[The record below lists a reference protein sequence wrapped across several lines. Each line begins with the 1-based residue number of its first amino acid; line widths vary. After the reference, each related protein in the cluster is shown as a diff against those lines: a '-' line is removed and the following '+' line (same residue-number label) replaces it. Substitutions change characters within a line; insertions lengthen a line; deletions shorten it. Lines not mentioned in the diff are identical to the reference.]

1 MAFDTV
7 AIWAAAFMGI
17 PGILFMAKN
26 KDTVNNAV
34 TEAKFTLNEQGL
46 SLASYYL
53 FLVGMT
59 LCALGFYSVGLALDL
74 PAPLAATA
82 ALSGPLTVLGFMAIM
97 KVSITGIP
105 GISGPPLPA
114 RIALLVVGCI
124 LNGNVIAVA
133 LDGTETAW
141 VTFGILYFFAMAIPH
156 GIALKHRSAPPP
168 SL

>member
-1 MAFDTV
+1 MRAHSQ
-7 AIWAAAFMGI
+7 
-17 PGILFMAKN
+17 ILFMAKHRE
-26 KDTVNNAV
+26 TASNAV
-34 TEAKFTLNEQGL
+34 AEANFTLNEQGL

-59 LCALGFYSVGLALDL
+59 LCALGMYSVGLALSL

-82 ALSGPLTVLGFMAIM
+82 ALSGPLSVLGFMAIM
-97 KVSITGIP
+97 KTSITGIP

-114 RIALLVVGCI
+114 RVALLIVGCI
-124 LNGNVIAVA
+124 LNGNAIAVA

-156 GIALKHRSAPPP
+156 GIALKHRGAPPP

>member
-1 MAFDTV
+1 
-7 AIWAAAFMGI
+7 
-17 PGILFMAKN
+17 MAKN
-26 KDTVNNAV
+26 KETAGNAA

-59 LCALGFYSVGLALDL
+59 LCALGMYSVGLALSL

-97 KVSITGIP
+97 KTSITGIP

-114 RIALLVVGCI
+114 RIALLIVGVI
-124 LNGNVIAVA
+124 LNGNAIAIA

-141 VTFGILYFFAMAIPH
+141 VTFGVLYFFAMVVPH
-156 GIALKHRSAPPP
+156 GIAVKHRSAAPA